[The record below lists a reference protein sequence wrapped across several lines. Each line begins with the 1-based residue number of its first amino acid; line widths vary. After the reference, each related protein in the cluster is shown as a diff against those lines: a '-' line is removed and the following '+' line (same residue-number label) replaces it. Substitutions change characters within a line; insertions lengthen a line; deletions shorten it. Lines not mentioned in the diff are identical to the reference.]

1 VKNSQDVRTG
11 TLFRPV
17 SGQTTAL
24 LDELIER
31 KEPIFGMPALFVPVE
46 AAQVG
51 LMLSETLRELSGG
64 APGETYRAAVIRS
77 PPATMTNSARRF
89 RLQHDSSCSAHNGRS
104 SPFDVSVTRVESTPR
119 STRYRRA

>member
-1 VKNSQDVRTG
+1 MKNSQDVRTG

-51 LMLSETLRELSGG
+51 LMLSETLREFCQ
-64 APGETYRAAVIRS
+64 E
-77 PPATMTNSARRF
+77 
-89 RLQHDSSCSAHNGRS
+89 
-104 SPFDVSVTRVESTPR
+104 
-119 STRYRRA
+119 